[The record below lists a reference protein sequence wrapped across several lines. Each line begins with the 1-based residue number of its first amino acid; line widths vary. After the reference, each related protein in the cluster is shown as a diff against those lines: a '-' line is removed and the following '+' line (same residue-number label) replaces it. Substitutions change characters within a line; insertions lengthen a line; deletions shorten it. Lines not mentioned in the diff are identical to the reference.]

1 MNNKWTIERLKEE
14 VQKYSS
20 RSEFHDKC
28 RNGYDFALE
37 NNFLDEYFPTEKKH
51 RPAGYWNNYENCKLE
66 TSKYTI
72 LDDFRIKSSGCYDA
86 LLRNGWLEELTN
98 HMIRKKKPNTHWTK
112 ELCANIVSKF
122 NDIKELTKEYPGC
135 VNAIYSN
142 GWGELLDK
150 IRQVKKP
157 WTYET
162 AKEEVKKYEL
172 IVDIINNDSGLYGAI
187 RKNKWDDLL
196 EDKRGNYKPASVYD
210 KNKCHEC
217 ALQCSSISE
226 FSKKFSGAYQNCLK
240 YGWLDEVCSHI
251 KRIKRKNGYWNN
263 ENVIEEAKKYNT
275 LREFRE
281 KSQGAYDY
289 ASRNNLMNSIKTFL
303 EAGCKPIGY
312 WTYERC
318 LEEAK
323 KYKTLIDF
331 HDKSSSAYT
340 YSRKNNWLEKFIW
353 LESTRNKSYGK
364 DYTIEELNE
373 LSKQCVN
380 RHEFKR
386 KYHHAWNYARKNK
399 LMKELEFKPILGVE
413 IYKKHLKD
421 GSKTIVSKPR
431 NTNKGRVIP
440 RKWTYENCVEESKK
454 YEYYHDFMIK
464 SSSAYAT
471 ACYRKWIKDFIWL
484 KKERVEPGHWTYKNC
499 LEEAKKYKTLTDF
512 HDNSNTAYSVSLE
525 KGWIKD
531 FTWFEKISSRL
542 EGIAKHFFT
551 EKNILFEEQKKFDWL
566 KYKKPLSL
574 DFYLPEYNVAIEC
587 QGIQHFEPQ
596 DWFGCR
602 KSNGFTEVLKRD
614 KIKREL
620 CEKYGIKMFYF
631 SNLGIKYP
639 YQVYE
644 NLNKMLEDI
653 KDYSYFD
660 TVKKLITETTYV

>member
-112 ELCANIVSKF
+112 ELCTNIVSKF

-150 IRQVKKP
+150 IRRVKKP

-196 EDKRGNYKPASVYD
+196 EDKRGNYKPTLVYD
-210 KNKCHEC
+210 KNKCHEV
-217 ALQCSSISE
+217 ALQCSSKTE
-226 FSKKFSGAYQNCLK
+226 FQKKFSGAYQNCLK
-240 YGWLDEVCSHI
+240 YGWLDDVCSHMKHI
-251 KRIKRKNGYWNN
+251 KHRNGYWND
-263 ENVIEEAKKYNT
+263 EKVIEEAKKYT
-275 LREFRE
+275 
-281 KSQGAYDY
+281 
-289 ASRNNLMNSIKTFL
+289 
-303 EAGCKPIGY
+303 
-312 WTYERC
+312 
-318 LEEAK
+318 
-323 KYKTLIDF
+323 TLIDF
-331 HDKSSSAYT
+331 HNKSSSAYN
-340 YSRKNNWLEKFIW
+340 SAKDNGWLENFIW
-353 LESTRNKSYGK
+353 LESTRNKNYGK
-364 DYTIEELNE
+364 DYSIEELNE
-373 LSKQCVN
+373 LSKQCIN
-380 RHEFKR
+380 RCEFKE
-386 KYHHAWNYARKNK
+386 KYYHAWNYARKNE
-399 LMKELEFKPILGVE
+399 LFKELEFKPILGVE
-413 IYKKHLKD
+413 AYERLLED
-421 GSKTIVSKPR
+421 GSKTVVRKPS
-431 NTNKGRVIP
+431 NSNKGRVIP
-440 RKWTYENCVEESKK
+440 KKWTYEKCVEESKK
-454 YEYYHDFMIK
+454 YEYYHDFMTK
-464 SSSAYAT
+464 SGSAYAT
-471 ACYRKWIKDFIWL
+471 ACYRKWIKDFTWL
-484 KKERVEPGHWTYKNC
+484 KRERVEPNHWTRDKC
-499 LEEAKKYKTLTDF
+499 LEEAKKYKTLADF
-512 HDNSNTAYSVSLE
+512 HDNSNTAYSVSLK

-531 FTWFEKISSRL
+531 YTWFEKVSSRL
-542 EGIAKHFFT
+542 ESIVSHVFT
-551 EKNILFEEQKKFDWL
+551 KKNVLFEEQKKFDWL
-566 KYKKPLSL
+566 RYKKPLSL

-596 DWFGCR
+596 NWFGSR
-602 KSNGFTEVLKRD
+602 KNDRFTEVLKRD
-614 KIKREL
+614 KLKKEL
-620 CEKYGIKMFYF
+620 CEKHGIKMFYF
-631 SNLGIKYP
+631 SNLGIEYP

-644 NLNKMLEDI
+644 SLNKMLEDI
-653 KDYSYFD
+653 KHYSYFKNLEEMLCEAS
-660 TVKKLITETTYV
+660 TK